1 MRGKRRDTLMNMA
14 AVLLAGLTALA
25 FARAI
30 WISLDIDESYA
41 VACAYRLTR
50 GDRLIRDMWEPHQ
63 LSAFLPALFAAPYIW
78 IRGNTDCL
86 VIYLRLIGILIHT
99 GMGIFL
105 YRQIKRSTDRR
116 FAFCML
122 LLHLNYLPKW
132 VQMPEFELMHYWC
145 LLGIFLVLHAYFTAE
160 KPGMALPFIGGC
172 LLTGSLFCYPTMIL
186 LYPFYILAICLLERL
201 RSAKRSRIWKSCGL
215 FTLGAFLPGAV
226 FLGYLFSYMS
236 FEEIKR
242 YVSYIFLDTSHNV
255 YTMGEKWAMYA
266 EQIREQAQQYG
277 FYCLLAALIILGTYP
292 VCRFLLRKKGPAGR
306 KELFAAADG
315 WKIAAAILLL
325 AAALMQCRGLYGFLL
340 EDGNQFFFQARYM
353 AVLIP
358 AIVLC
363 VCFRKSSLHRNMKL
377 WLYLCILPSLV
388 SLGAVLLMTNMDT
401 NTAYAK
407 VFLGVLGS
415 FLIFYECVRE
425 NVEDTHGGECAGRSV
440 LAWRRIFKVLCLCLG
455 GLILAGFF
463 VCRLVLIRVSGCL
476 PVTILAPMD
485 RVENGPGKGIYVLQE
500 TAGRWND
507 NDWEL
512 KRLVDEGDRVLYIG
526 AESLVYAELE
536 TAPAT
541 PSTQGTT
548 VYNEMFLRYYEE
560 HPERIPNVIVY
571 DRSFGEDP
579 VYALYYSYSL
589 QYPQFLQWLA
599 QNYRDGQITET
610 EHLIVVRKE

>member
-1 MRGKRRDTLMNMA
+1 MQGKRRGMVMNIMT
-14 AVLLAGLTALA
+14 VILIGLTALA
-25 FARAI
+25 FVKAI

-63 LSAFLPALFAAPYIW
+63 LSAFLPALFAAPYIRL
-78 IRGNTDCL
+78 RGNTEYL
-86 VIYLRLIGILIHT
+86 VIYLRTVGILIHT

-105 YRQIKRSTDRR
+105 YRQVRKGTDRR

-145 LLGIFLVLHAYFTAE
+145 LLGIFLVLHAYFTGKRPRA
-160 KPGMALPFIGGC
+160 ALLFVGGC

-186 LYPFYILAICLLERL
+186 LYPFYILAICLLERQ

-215 FTLGAFLPGAV
+215 FTLGAFLPGAA

-236 FEEIKR
+236 LDEFRR

-255 YTMGEKWAMYA
+255 YTMGEKWAIYGR
-266 EQIREQAQQYG
+266 QIWEQAKQCG
-277 FYCLLAALIILGTYP
+277 FYYLLAALIAVGGYS
-292 VCRFLLRKKGPAGR
+292 VCRFLLRKKDPMGQKAPFDAV
-306 KELFAAADG
+306 DG
-315 WKIAAAILLL
+315 WKIVTTILFL

-340 EDGNQFFFQARYM
+340 EDENQFFFQIRYM

-358 AIVLC
+358 AVILC
-363 VCFRKSSLHRNMKL
+363 IRLRKKDNMRL

-388 SLGAVLLMTNMDT
+388 SLAAVLLMTNMDT

-407 VFLGVLGS
+407 VYLGVLGS
-415 FLIFYECVRE
+415 LLVFHQYIRE
-425 NVEDTHGGECAGRSV
+425 NIRDIRWE
-440 LAWRRIFKVLCLCLG
+440 RICKVLCIGLG
-455 GLILAGFF
+455 GLILAGLL

-476 PVTILAPMD
+476 PVTILAPLTRMEIGPEKGVYIL
-485 RVENGPGKGIYVLQE
+485 REN
-500 TAGRWND
+500 AGRWND
-507 NDWEL
+507 NYREL
-512 KRLVDEGDRVLYIG
+512 ESLVKEEDRVLYIG
-526 AESLVYAELE
+526 AESLVYVELE
-536 TAPAT
+536 SVPAT

-560 HPERIPNVIVY
+560 HPERLPDVVVY
-571 DRSFGEDP
+571 DKSFGEDP

-589 QYPQFLQWLA
+589 QYPQFLQWLE
-599 QNYRDGQITET
+599 QNYRDGQVTET
-610 EHLIVVRKE
+610 DHMIVVRKE

>member
-1 MRGKRRDTLMNMA
+1 MQGKRRGMMMNIMT
-14 AVLLAGLTALA
+14 VILIGLTALA
-25 FARAI
+25 FVKAI

-41 VACAYRLTR
+41 IASAYRMVR

-63 LSAFLPALFAAPYIW
+63 LSAFLSALFAAPYIR
-78 IRGNTDCL
+78 IRGNTEYL
-86 VIYLRLIGILIHT
+86 VIYLRMVGILIHT
-99 GMGIFL
+99 GMGVFL
-105 YRQIKRSTDRR
+105 YRELRKGTDRR

-145 LLGIFLVLHAYFTAE
+145 LLGIFLVLHAYFTGKEPRA
-160 KPGMALPFIGGC
+160 ALLFVGGC

-186 LYPFYILAICLLERL
+186 LYPFYLLAICLLERQ

-215 FTLGAFLPGAV
+215 FTLGAFLPGSA

-236 FEEIKR
+236 FEEIRR

-266 EQIREQAQQYG
+266 GQIWEQAKQCG
-277 FYCLLAALIILGTYP
+277 FYYLLAALIAVGAYS
-292 VCRFLLRKKGPAGR
+292 VCRFLLRKKDPMGQKDP
-306 KELFAAADG
+306 FDAADG
-315 WKIAAAILLL
+315 WKIVTTILLL

-340 EDGNQFFFQARYM
+340 EDENQFFFQIRYM

-358 AIVLC
+358 AVILC
-363 VCFRKSSLHRNMKL
+363 IRLRKKDNMRL
-377 WLYLCILPSLV
+377 WLYLCILPCLV
-388 SLGAVLLMTNMDT
+388 SLVAVLLMTNMDT

-407 VFLGVLGS
+407 VYLGVLGS
-415 FLIFYECVRE
+415 LLVFHQYVRE
-425 NVEDTHGGECAGRSV
+425 NIRDIR
-440 LAWRRIFKVLCLCLG
+440 WKRICKALCIGLG
-455 GLILAGFF
+455 GLILAGLL

-476 PVTILAPMD
+476 PVTILAPLTRM
-485 RVENGPGKGIYVLQE
+485 EIGPEKGVYILQE
-500 TAGRWND
+500 NAGRWND
-507 NDWEL
+507 NYREL
-512 KRLVDEGDRVLYIG
+512 ESLVKEEDRVLYIG
-526 AESLVYAELE
+526 AESLVYVELE
-536 TAPAT
+536 TVPAT

-560 HPERIPNVIVY
+560 HPERLPDVIVY
-571 DRSFGEDP
+571 DKSFGEDP

-589 QYPQFLQWLA
+589 QYPQFLQWLE

-610 EHLIVVRKE
+610 DHMIVVRKE

>member
-1 MRGKRRDTLMNMA
+1 MQGKRRGMMMNIMT
-14 AVLLAGLTALA
+14 VILIGLTALA
-25 FARAI
+25 FVKAI

-63 LSAFLPALFAAPYIW
+63 LSAFLPALFAAPYIRL
-78 IRGNTDCL
+78 RGNTEYL
-86 VIYLRLIGILIHT
+86 VIYLRTVGILIHT

-105 YRQIKRSTDRR
+105 YRQVRKSTDRR

-145 LLGIFLVLHAYFTAE
+145 LLGIFLVLHAYFTGKEPRA
-160 KPGMALPFIGGC
+160 ALLFVGGC

-186 LYPFYILAICLLERL
+186 LYPFYLLAICLLERQ

-215 FTLGAFLPGAV
+215 FTLGAFLPGAA

-236 FEEIKR
+236 LDELRR

-255 YTMGEKWAMYA
+255 YTMGEKWAIYGR
-266 EQIREQAQQYG
+266 QIWEQAKQCG
-277 FYCLLAALIILGTYP
+277 FYYLLAALIAVGAYS
-292 VCRFLLRKKGPAGR
+292 VCRFLLRKKDPMGQKDP
-306 KELFAAADG
+306 FDAADG
-315 WKIAAAILLL
+315 WKIVTTILLL

-340 EDGNQFFFQARYM
+340 EDENQFFFQIRYV

-358 AIVLC
+358 AVILC
-363 VCFRKSSLHRNMKL
+363 IRLRKKDNMRL
-377 WLYLCILPSLV
+377 WLYLCILPCLV
-388 SLGAVLLMTNMDT
+388 SLAAVLLMTNMDT

-407 VFLGVLGS
+407 VYLGVLGS
-415 FLIFYECVRE
+415 LLVFYQYVRE
-425 NVEDTHGGECAGRSV
+425 NIRDIRWE
-440 LAWRRIFKVLCLCLG
+440 RICKALCIGLG
-455 GLILAGFF
+455 GLILAGLL

-476 PVTILAPMD
+476 PVTILAPLTRM
-485 RVENGPGKGIYVLQE
+485 EIGPEKGVYILQE
-500 TAGRWND
+500 NAGRWND
-507 NDWEL
+507 NYREL
-512 KRLVDEGDRVLYIG
+512 ESLVKEEDRVLYIG
-526 AESLVYAELE
+526 AESLVYVELE

-560 HPERIPNVIVY
+560 HPERLPDVIVY
-571 DRSFGEDP
+571 DKSFGEDP

-589 QYPQFLQWLA
+589 QYPQFLQWLE
-599 QNYRDGQITET
+599 QNYRDGQVTET
-610 EHLIVVRKE
+610 DHMIVVRKE